1 MRPAHCLSIDLED
14 WFHFLDVEETACVEQ
29 WQSFEGRVEQMT
41 LPLLDFFDKHGQ
53 KATFFVLGWIAER
66 YPDLVLEVARRG
78 HEVACHSYAHPLIYK
93 LSPNEFERDLV
104 KALECIFKACG
115 VQARAF
121 RAPGFSINARS
132 LWAFDL
138 LSKHGIEVDSSI
150 FPALRSHGGLPT
162 APARPFLVQTA
173 YGPLTELPISCIEIL
188 GKRLIFSGGG
198 YFRLCP
204 AWFVKRAFARAER
217 LNEPVMTYFHPRDFF
232 SNQPQ
237 LAMSAI
243 RRFRANINLSK
254 SFTKLGTL
262 FQNFRFGTVTAY
274 TAQLH
279 AADLPSVSLAKKRHM
294 TFESR

>member
-1 MRPAHCLSIDLED
+1 MTPVHCLTVDLED
-14 WFHFLDVEETACVEQ
+14 WFHFLDVEETACIEQ

-41 LPLLDFFDKHGQ
+41 LPLLSFLDKHGQ

-78 HEVACHSYAHPLIYK
+78 HDIACHSYAHPIVYK
-93 LSPNEFERDLV
+93 MSPSEFERDLV
-104 KALECIFKACG
+104 KALECILKACG

-138 LSKHGIEVDSSI
+138 LRKHGIEVDSSI
-150 FPALRSHGGLPT
+150 FPALRSHGGFPV
-162 APARPFLVQTA
+162 APVRPFLVQTA
-173 YGPLTELPISCIEIL
+173 HGPLVELPISCTEIW
-188 GKRLIFSGGG
+188 GQRLVFSGGG

-217 LNEPVMTYFHPRDFF
+217 LDEPVMTYFHPRDFF
-232 SNQPQ
+232 TNQPQ

-243 RRFRANINLSK
+243 RRFRANVNLSK
-254 SFTKLGTL
+254 SFTKLGVLLQTC
-262 FQNFRFGTVTAY
+262 NFGTVAEY
-274 TAQLH
+274 MAQFE
-279 AADLPSVSLAKKRHM
+279 AAALPSVSLA
-294 TFESR
+294 EAA